1 MGWIETSLFDFT
13 LALSPRYPGFPRYS
27 TKHKLSFTHTRTA
40 MISDLLAVTP
50 INNQLGCQTV
60 TPCCCNDL
68 FHTRD
73 LIHDEE
79 RRK

>member
-1 MGWIETSLFDFT
+1 MGWIETSLFDFP
-13 LALSPRYPGFPRYS
+13 LALSPRYPEFPVIQLS
-27 TKHKLSFTHTRTA
+27 TNCRSHTRTA

-50 INNQLGCQTV
+50 INNQPGCQAV

-79 RRK
+79 KGK